1 MKRIIVE
8 STLKDIRNSGSISQK
23 RKELIES
30 APSSDI
36 PSVYPVNELA
46 RQLHPKNFNLTVT
59 KCFEENDIIIATLE
73 PDKNDM
79 KFYFREGQLL
89 AVKFSDEESKNS
101 YSIPV
106 MSISGKK
113 AIDVYVTKLSPA
125 YRHFKNS
132 EGKKLLGV
140 SFEGSFFYNRLRD
153 GNRICFLTDINGLG
167 SVHSIA
173 NATKNLSTLLIY
185 LFDNEIKNFRNLEL
199 NYVSELPAL
208 TEFEPLSIY
217 ICGSYDFCQKMQKE
231 IKNSNTNCVSVRIL
245 NLGVEEETPSHTSH
259 KCKVIHRGNEYIID
273 CHEGEKLLRA
283 LENADIPI
291 NARCANGECG
301 YCRSRL
307 IEGTVKQLTHMPD
320 RRTASDIKYGYIH
333 PCCVTPESDIT
344 IEAL

>member
-30 APSSDI
+30 TPSSEI
-36 PSVYPVNELA
+36 PSTYPVNELA
-46 RQLHPKNFNLTVT
+46 QQLHPKNFDLTVT
-59 KCFEENDIIIATLE
+59 ECFEENDVIIATLE
-73 PDKNDM
+73 PNNRDI

-89 AVKFSDEESKNS
+89 AVKFSEEESKHS
-101 YSIPV
+101 YSVPV
-106 MSISGKK
+106 MSISGEK

-132 EGKKLLGV
+132 EGKKLTGI

-173 NATKNLSTLLIY
+173 TAANNLSTFLIY
-185 LFDNEIKNFRNLEL
+185 LFDNEIKSFRNLEL
-199 NYVSELPAL
+199 NNVSKLPDL
-208 TEFEPLSIY
+208 TEFGPLSIY

-231 IKNSNTNCVSVRIL
+231 IKYNNIDCVSVRIL

-259 KCKVIHRGNEYIID
+259 KCKVIYRGSEYIID
-273 CHEGEKLLRA
+273 CREGEKLLRA

-291 NARCANGECG
+291 NGRCANGECG

-320 RRTASDIKYGYIH
+320 HRTAADIKYGYIH
-333 PCCVTPESDIT
+333 PCCVTIESDIT